1 MLIVKFHYMLKANK
15 IKEQLEFQ
23 VKLDIND

>member
-1 MLIVKFHYMLKANK
+1 MLIVRFHYMLKANK